1 MHLSALF
8 GTEINLPRAQEIRE
22 MIHVICI
29 SPRYS
34 ISCFKAPL
42 FLSKIKPFLFQQY
55 NAEQINHLSKKK
67 NKKNKKQKTKTKNK
81 NKKQKQKTKR
91 KNKKKKQKQKT
102 KTKNNC
108 GVDVLSKHYFKS
120 V

>member
-34 ISCFKAPL
+34 VSCFKAPL

-55 NAEQINHLSKKK
+55 NAEQINHLSKKQKQKTK
-67 NKKNKKQKTKTKNK
+67 NKNKKQKTKTKNK
-81 NKKQKQKTKR
+81 NKKQNEKTKR
-91 KNKKKKQKQKT
+91 KNKKKKQKEKT
-102 KTKNNC
+102 TA
-108 GVDVLSKHYFKS
+108 VWMF
-120 V
+120 

>member
-34 ISCFKAPL
+34 VSCFKAPL

-67 NKKNKKQKTKTKNK
+67 KTKNKKQKQKTKTKNK
-81 NKKQKQKTKR
+81 NKKQNEKTKR
-91 KNKKKKQKQKT
+91 KNKKKKQKEKT
-102 KTKNNC
+102 TA
-108 GVDVLSKHYFKS
+108 VWMF
-120 V
+120 

>member
-34 ISCFKAPL
+34 ISCFKAPFL
-42 FLSKIKPFLFQQY
+42 LSKIKPFLFQHY

-67 NKKNKKQKTKTKNK
+67 NKKQKQKTKTKNK
-81 NKKQKQKTKR
+81 NKKQNEKTKR
-91 KNKKKKQKQKT
+91 KNKKKKQKEKT
-102 KTKNNC
+102 TA
-108 GVDVLSKHYFKS
+108 VWMF
-120 V
+120 

>member
-1 MHLSALF
+1 MHLSTLF

-22 MIHVICI
+22 MIHVIYI

-42 FLSKIKPFLFQQY
+42 FYLKITSFLFQQY
-55 NAEQINHLSKKK
+55 NAEQINHLSK
-67 NKKNKKQKTKTKNK
+67 NK
-81 NKKQKQKTKR
+81 KQKTKR
-91 KNKKKKQKQKT
+91 KN
-102 KTKNNC
+102 NC
-108 GVDVLSKHYFKS
+108 GEDVLSKHYFKS